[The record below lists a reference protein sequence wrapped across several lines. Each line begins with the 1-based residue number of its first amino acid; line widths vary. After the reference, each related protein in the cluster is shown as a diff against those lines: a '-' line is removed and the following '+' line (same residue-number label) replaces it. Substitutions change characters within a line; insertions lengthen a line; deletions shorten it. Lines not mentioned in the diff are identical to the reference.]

1 MSRAVSSTP
10 LLVVITGPSGVGK
23 STLCDNMRSAL
34 PDVSRAVTC
43 TTREPR
49 SGEVEGV
56 DYYFLG
62 KEEFL
67 ARVDSD
73 EFLENAL
80 VHGNHYGVLK
90 SELRAK
96 LAGGGDVLL
105 NIDVQ
110 GAATIRERAATDP
123 VLSRSLLTVFLCPP
137 SLKELEHR
145 LRGRGTDTDEAI
157 AKRLAI
163 AKDEMAQAEKFD
175 HTLTSQTREADAG
188 RLLGIIESVRLAKR
202 EAILTNG

>member
-1 MSRAVSSTP
+1 MNRAVSSTP
-10 LLVVITGPSGVGK
+10 LLVVITAPSGVGK
-23 STLCDNMRSAL
+23 STLCDNIHSAL
-34 PDVSRAVTC
+34 PGVSRAVTC

-49 SGEVEGV
+49 SEEVDGV
-56 DYYFLG
+56 DYCFLSE
-62 KEEFL
+62 EEFL
-67 ARVDSD
+67 ARVDND

-90 SELRAK
+90 SELRTK

-110 GAATIRERAATDP
+110 GAATIRERAAADP
-123 VLSRSLLTVFLCPP
+123 VLSRSLVTVFLYPP

-163 AKDEMAQAEKFD
+163 AKDEMAQAAKFD

>member
-23 STLCDNMRSAL
+23 STLCDNIRLAL
-34 PDVSRAVTC
+34 PGVSRAVTC
-43 TTREPR
+43 TTRKPR
-49 SGEVEGV
+49 SGELDGV

-62 KEEFL
+62 EEEFL

-73 EFLENAL
+73 EFLENAS

-96 LAGGGDVLL
+96 LEGGSDVLL

-123 VLSRSLLTVFLCPP
+123 VLSRSLVTVFLCPP
-137 SLKELEHR
+137 SVKELEYR
-145 LRGRGTDTDEAI
+145 LRGRGTDTNEAI
-157 AKRLAI
+157 DKRLTN
-163 AKDEMAQAEKFD
+163 AKDETAQAGKFD
-175 HTLTSQTREADAG
+175 HMLTSQTREADAG
-188 RLLGIIESVRLAKR
+188 RLLGIIESVRLDKR
-202 EAILTNG
+202 EAILTNE